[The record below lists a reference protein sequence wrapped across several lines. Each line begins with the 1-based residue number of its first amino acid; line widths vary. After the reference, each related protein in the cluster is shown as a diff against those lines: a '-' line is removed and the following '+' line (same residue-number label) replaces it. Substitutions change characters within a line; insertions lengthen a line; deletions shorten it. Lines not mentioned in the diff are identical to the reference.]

1 MNLLGSVFSV
11 SLGFIFPIAIY
22 HKRFKG
28 SIEIR
33 TYIMDYTV
41 LVLGIVGGISG
52 VYSTI
57 ISFWVFLF
65 EIIHY
70 ILFKYLYD
78 IKDNLAWFLT
88 WVECHYHQESIQ
100 LWNDNH

>member
-11 SLGFIFPIAIY
+11 TLGFIFPIAIY

-28 SIEIR
+28 NIEVM
-33 TYIMDYTV
+33 TYVIDYTV

-57 ISFWVFLF
+57 VSF
-65 EIIHY
+65 
-70 ILFKYLYD
+70 
-78 IKDNLAWFLT
+78 
-88 WVECHYHQESIQ
+88 
-100 LWNDNH
+100 